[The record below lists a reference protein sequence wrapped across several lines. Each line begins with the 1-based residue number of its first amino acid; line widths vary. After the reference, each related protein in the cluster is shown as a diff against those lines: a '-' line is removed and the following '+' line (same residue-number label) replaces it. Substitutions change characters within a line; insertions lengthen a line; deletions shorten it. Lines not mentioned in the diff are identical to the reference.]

1 MGNTLWNVN
10 GSLSTHELV
19 TRIKASVRERQR
31 LLGNPVEE
39 SEPTAGPAA
48 EPSDGEAAAP
58 IQAEVNQVL
67 VRSLELVTHHLEHL
81 QTQVGLVDAWIREET
96 EQSAQLHQEVSE
108 QMSQLIRLVADL
120 SARVKALE
128 DSGVVRKPIRRLN
141 WTRLAGINQSRR
153 QL

>member
-1 MGNTLWNVN
+1 MGNALWNVN

-19 TRIKASVRERQR
+19 TRIRASVRERQG
-31 LLGNPVEE
+31 LPDNPVEE
-39 SEPTAGPAA
+39 SGPIASPA
-48 EPSDGEAAAP
+48 TEPSDGEATAS

-67 VRSLELVTHHLEHL
+67 LRSLDLVTHHLEHL

-96 EQSAQLHQEVSE
+96 EQSAQLHQEVNE

-141 WTRLAGINQSRR
+141 WTRLARIDQSRG